1 MLHQVLLP
9 MDHVCL
15 SSPFLLLSKQ
25 MDSLDGWSPGKTK
38 REMAMKGEG
47 GLQFGA
53 GGRAGAEQKEKV
65 EILG

>member
-9 MDHVCL
+9 MDHVSP
-15 SSPFLLLSKQ
+15 SSLFLLLSQQ

-38 REMAMKGEG
+38 RGMAMEGEG
-47 GLQFGA
+47 ELQCGA
-53 GGRAGAEQKEKV
+53 RGKAVAEQEEKL